1 MSIPAAKT
9 LQERESQNAQLKRSN
24 RYTMIGLW
32 IAGSGL
38 FLNALVEVVA
48 NNLSPFSF
56 IGLW

>member
-1 MSIPAAKT
+1 
-9 LQERESQNAQLKRSN
+9 
-24 RYTMIGLW
+24 MIGLW